1 MNKTVNINLAGTFFH
16 IDEDAFGKLQRY
28 LEAIRKSLSDPQGS
42 DEIIKDIE
50 ARIAELFSEKLERST
65 QVVTLKELDEVI
77 SVMGQPE
84 DYMVDEEIFE
94 DAPPRS
100 QKRAQASHKQLFR
113 DEDNKFIG
121 GVSSGLSHYLGLDA
135 VWVRL
140 IWILLTLFSSGFFIV
155 VYILFWIL
163 VPAAV
168 TTSEKLKMTGE
179 PINISNIE
187 KKFKEG
193 YENVSEKVK
202 NVDYDKYGN
211 RVKSGTSGFFDTLGS
226 VLLTLFKIFVKFFAA
241 ILVFVA
247 IVTLISLIISL
258 FFAGSID
265 IWGHGDWVDF
275 YNVGFASDGPLWLVS
290 LLTLFAVGIPFFG
303 LLILGLK
310 LLINNLK
317 SIGTPAKVILFVV
330 WLASLIGLGI
340 LGIREATERAFDG
353 EFTSE
358 YALPAK
364 AGDTVKLK
372 MVSNE
377 NYEYQPRRRGRLTLE
392 YDEND
397 EKILYST
404 DVRLIVRSTTDSVGR
419 LIIEKRAEGS
429 DYLSAKERAQAIDY
443 DYNFDGETLA
453 LNAYLTTAAENKLRD
468 QEVEVIVYLPV
479 GTIIYADNNTYTFH
493 RNDSYYRDI
502 LDNGDEEQYLMIEDG
517 KTRCL
522 DCPDKDEFDSSSKD
536 DKEEWEEDWDEE
548 WDESGGF
555 YIKDENGDFI
565 KVNRNGLKI
574 KDSDGDKVIIDT
586 TDGIQIE
593 ATDETDTLKVN
604 IGN

>member
-28 LEAIRKSLSDPQGS
+28 LEAIRKSLSDPQGG

-50 ARIAELFSEKLERST
+50 ARIAELFTEKLEQST

-77 SVMGQPE
+77 TVMGQPE
-84 DYMVDEEIFE
+84 DYMVDEEIF
-94 DAPPRS
+94 DDVPPKA
-100 QKRAQASHKQLFR
+100 KRTYSSHKQLFR
-113 DEDNKFIG
+113 DEDRKFIG
-121 GVSSGLSHYLGLDA
+121 GVSSGLSYYLGLDT

-163 VPAAV
+163 VPAAQ

-211 RVKSGTSGFFDTLGS
+211 KVKSGASGFFDTLGS

-241 ILVFVA
+241 ILVFVS
-247 IVTLISLIISL
+247 IVTLISIIISL
-258 FFAGSID
+258 FFAGSVD
-265 IWGHGDWVDF
+265 IWGHGNWTEF
-275 YNVGFASDGPLWLVS
+275 YDLGNTSNAPLWLVS
-290 LLTLFAVGIPFFG
+290 LLGMFAVGIPFFG

-310 LLINNLK
+310 LLIPNMK

-330 WLASLIGLGI
+330 WLASLTGIGI
-340 LGIREATERAFDG
+340 LGIRQATERAFDG

-358 YALPAK
+358 YALPVQ
-364 AGDTVKLK
+364 AGDTLNLK

-377 NYEYQPRRRGRLTLE
+377 NYEYAARRRGRLTIE

-397 EKILYST
+397 EKIIYST
-404 DVRLIVRSTTDSVGR
+404 DVRLIVRSTNDSVGR
-419 LIIEKRAEGS
+419 LVIEKRAEGS
-429 DYLSAKERAQAIDY
+429 DYLSAKERAQAINY
-443 DYNFDGETLA
+443 DYSFDGSTLA
-453 LNAYLTTAAENKLRD
+453 LNAYLTTDVENKLRD
-468 QEVEVIVYLPV
+468 QEIEVIVYLPI
-479 GTIIYADNNTYTFH
+479 GTILYADDNTYTFH

-502 LDNGDEEQYLMIEDG
+502 LDNGNEEKYLIIEDG
-517 KTRCL
+517 ETRCL
-522 DCPDKDEFDSSSKD
+522 DCPEGNTYKSSD
-536 DKEEWEEDWDEE
+536 DREEWEDDWDDE
-548 WDESGGF
+548 WDDNGV

-574 KDSDGDKVIIDT
+574 KDSDGDKVIIDKNGIDIQS
-586 TDGIQIE
+586 TDNN
-593 ATDETDTLKVN
+593 DTIKVKIAN
-604 IGN
+604 